1 MQLSVTFRH
10 VEPSDTL
17 KAYAE
22 EKLEKIQRL
31 LDAPLT
37 AAVVLSVEKF
47 RHVADVTLNADG
59 FTVHSNEVTGDLYSA
74 IDLSTDKI
82 ERQIKRRREKIR
94 NRKGRPHAYRIDVV
108 QLAPP
113 AGELD
118 PEAASQNEPRILETN
133 RLVAAP
139 MDVDEAARRLAES
152 EEVFFVFTNARTDT
166 INVIYRRG
174 DGHFG
179 LFEPYSS

>member
-10 VEPSDTL
+10 VEPSDSL

-22 EKLEKIQRL
+22 EKLEKIERL

-37 AAVVLSVEKF
+37 AAVVLSIEKF
-47 RHVADVTLNADG
+47 RHVVDVTLNADG
-59 FTVHSNEVTGDLYSA
+59 FTVHSNEVTGDLFSA
-74 IDLSTDKI
+74 IDLATDKI
-82 ERQIKRRREKIR
+82 ERQIKRRREKVR
-94 NRKGRPHAYRIDVV
+94 NRKGRPHSYRIDVV
-108 QLAPP
+108 QVGLGAP
-113 AGELD
+113 G
-118 PEAASQNEPRILETN
+118 PEGQAEPEPRIIETN

-139 MDVDEAARRLAES
+139 MDVDEAAGHLAGTNED
-152 EEVFFVFTNARTDT
+152 FFVFTNARTDT
-166 INVIYRRG
+166 INVIYRRK